1 MKENRTRTATGLSSS
16 FLLVHTKDM
25 EPPQQRHLHPVFV
38 AVLTQEPGHR
48 MNLNVHQ
55 KASGWRKCGMDKQK
69 CYANLKRKE
78 IFSSVTRQMKMGHL
92 AK

>member
-1 MKENRTRTATGLSSS
+1 
-16 FLLVHTKDM
+16 M
-25 EPPQQRHLHPVFV
+25 EPPQQRYLHSVFV

-55 KASGWRKCGMDKQK
+55 KASGWRKCGIDEQK

-78 IFSSVTRQMKMGHL
+78 IFICDNTDEDRGHL